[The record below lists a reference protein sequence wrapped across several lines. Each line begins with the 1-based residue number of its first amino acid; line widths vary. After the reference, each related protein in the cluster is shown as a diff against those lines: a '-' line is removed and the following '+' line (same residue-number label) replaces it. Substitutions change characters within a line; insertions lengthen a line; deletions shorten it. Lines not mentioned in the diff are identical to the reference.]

1 MADFADFTDFQI
13 VFTSENVNNYDPRP
27 KIDFSDFSDIQPVF
41 TAEKVNNYDPR
52 PKIDFADFSD
62 IQPVFLGDSLY
73 SVINIPQY
81 GNFYLM
87 KEISTGV
94 WYSPNSINLNPNNN
108 VEIQALL
115 DNYSGVAGRKTFTA
129 QQLKNIASSSGG
141 DIVLVWA
148 ESIISGVSV
157 FDMQTNLAK
166 VETNTGKT
174 IWSFEILT

>member
-1 MADFADFTDFQI
+1 MSDFVDFVDFVDFADFTDFQI
-13 VFTSENVNNYDPRP
+13 VFTTESVNNYDPRP
-27 KIDFSDFSDIQPVF
+27 KIEF
-41 TAEKVNNYDPR
+41 N
-52 PKIDFADFSD
+52 DFSD
-62 IQPVFLGDSLY
+62 IQPVFLATAADTY
-73 SVINIPQY
+73 VNIPQY

-87 KEISTGV
+87 KEISAGV
-94 WYSPNSINLNPNNN
+94 WYSPNSINLNPNSN
-108 VEIQALL
+108 VEIQTLL

-129 QQLKNIASSSGG
+129 QQLKNLASSSGG

-166 VETNTGKT
+166 VETNTEKT

>member
-1 MADFADFTDFQI
+1 MASTVTLESMASTVTLESLSIQIDDSIQYPDILTVESASLQLFAFDYT
-13 VFTSENVNNYDPRP
+13 
-27 KIDFSDFSDIQPVF
+27 
-41 TAEKVNNYDPR
+41 
-52 PKIDFADFSD
+52 
-62 IQPVFLGDSLY
+62 
-73 SVINIPQY
+73 VINIPQY

-87 KEISTGV
+87 KEISAGV
-94 WYSPNSINLNPNNN
+94 WYSPNSINLNPNSN
-108 VEIQALL
+108 VEIQTLL

-129 QQLKNIASSSGG
+129 QQLKNLASSSGG

-166 VETNTGKT
+166 VETNKGKT

>member
-1 MADFADFTDFQI
+1 MADTYIESLGIQ
-13 VFTSENVNNYDPRP
+13 
-27 KIDFSDFSDIQPVF
+27 SDIYNENYLSSLGLQIQIDTF
-41 TAEKVNNYDPR
+41 TA
-52 PKIDFADFSD
+52 
-62 IQPVFLGDSLY
+62 
-73 SVINIPQY
+73 INIPQY

-87 KEISTGV
+87 KEVSTGV

-129 QQLKNIASSSGG
+129 QQLKNLASSSGG